1 MIESSSPPGASTSK
15 IPVLAGPTAVGKT
28 ALSVRLAVKLGA
40 EIVSADSRQIFR
52 GMDIGTAKPSP
63 EERARAKHHLI
74 DELDLHEPYSA
85 GIFARMAEQR
95 ISRILQRGRR
105 VLVAGGSTLYL
116 HALLHGL
123 ADIPRIPADVRRRL
137 NEQLIR
143 DGSEPLYRELCHV
156 DPEFAATLDE
166 TKTQRIIRGLEVSR
180 ATGQPISSFF
190 RRSTPPSYRYRLFV
204 LNRPRSQLYARID
217 RRVDA
222 MMNDG
227 LLEEVRALFDPEV
240 VETAAGLHTIGYRE
254 LVQHLRGEMDLPRAV
269 ELVKRNSRRYAKRQL
284 TWFRKYPGAEWI
296 DLQVTDEE
304 AALRMILSRIQ
315 EAAESEN

>member
-1 MIESSSPPGASTSK
+1 ME
-15 IPVLAGPTAVGKT
+15 
-28 ALSVRLAVKLGA
+28 LGA
-40 EIVSADSRQIFR
+40 EILSADSRQIFR

-63 EERARAKHHLI
+63 GERALVTHHLI

-95 ISRILQRGRR
+95 IARILQRGPG
-105 VLVAGGSTLYL
+105 VLVVGGSTLYL

-123 ADIPRIPADVRRRL
+123 ADIPHIPSDVRRHL

-143 DGSEPLYRELCHV
+143 DGSEALYRELCSR
-156 DPEFAATLDE
+156 DPAFAATLDA

-180 ATGQPISSFF
+180 ATGKPISSFF
-190 RRSTPPSYRYRLFV
+190 RQSTPPSYRYRLFV
-204 LNRPRSQLYARID
+204 LDRPRSQLYARID

-227 LLEEVRALFDPEV
+227 LLEEVRALFDPDV
-240 VETAAGLHTIGYRE
+240 VETAEGLRTIGYRE
-254 LVQHLRGEMDLPRAV
+254 LIKHLRGEIDLARAV

-284 TWFRKYPGAEWI
+284 TWFRKYQSAEWI
-296 DLQVTDEE
+296 DLQDTDEE
-304 AALRMILSRIQ
+304 TALRMILSRIR